1 MLNYFYYLTFRQYII
16 NNMDYKKLFKK
27 NNIVLSV
34 NSKDNE
40 NIIIKNHTNINT
52 NTNTNTNTNIIDYSK
67 IKNNIIKSEL
77 VKTELVKTELVKTE
91 LVKTEPVKTEPEK
104 KVYIE
109 NFNNN
114 EKVFIENTDSIKIIK
129 KDIDNKKISKSD
141 IINEYY
147 RILEE
152 KPISDHEP
160 IVSIDTKIISWNVQ
174 KDSCYNEIYS
184 WDLENNYLNNFS
196 KDYVEEIN
204 NIYGIGENFR
214 KQMELESKFETNTN
228 NRYEKICK
236 KLINLLY
243 ECDNSESNK
252 NISNNKYRIYLQEC
266 SLGLYEYL
274 KNNLKFKHI
283 KFISQDID
291 NVYVGG
297 IKKFCKELEY
307 LFNWYLILPDKKKN
321 KELNQLILSN
331 QRWKKYINDLKK
343 SKNEIC
349 LDNKIIDIEWKK
361 FIITDDELWYKFVLI
376 IDNKLKSNDIAT
388 NKKKSS
394 GSVIISNYP
403 FILMPCFTR
412 MLYTNCIISPDKNI
426 SNTFG
431 SFCIKARG
439 CIGIDLEN
447 KKNPPVINVHFPK
460 HRVDIDYTKILE
472 NDFFSFNFEITNQ
485 IDKYFFCKGEETG
498 LDYLLNKIYPNKID
512 NQNDCKKNFLSSVIK
527 ILIEK
532 FIDNIFECNNFKKDI
547 LNPFCINDKNNI
559 SINDNINFDLDN
571 IINNSNEYHNIDL
584 LELTDLTKLSNLN
597 INNNMTKQY
606 YLDTKSINVLLDKI
620 NKNKK
625 IYIVGD
631 FNCALEKIIT
641 IDKKYQVQKY
651 LNMIKNLNI
660 KNFNNNNLEEIEK
673 YLNDIDE
680 QKYYN
685 LIKKYWTITNIIN
698 SSKIDHIIQLEF
710 VENKFKIINDI
721 SLIFSQLAKNITNQF
736 YNYSLKKKGTII
748 SIDANCPYKK
758 DTFGI
763 KKNYN
768 LDFEINFIDKY
779 SQGNIISQIL
789 LDLLFYFKID
799 LIVKDIEDNIT
810 YSDNNQINNKIYLQN
825 ISYHFVDI
833 IKYSSL
839 KFKYIKFIGET
850 ICSIYLT
857 DTKKNLEL
865 PLEKIN
871 FPKRNNDNI
880 FKLYNEY
887 NNFGFCIL
895 SNEPF
900 VFLPCLP
907 ICSIKSQI
915 NNIND
920 IDQKMPL
927 NITITTNACIDL
939 NSSSNVLM
947 INQYSNIDEYLKE
960 NTIKCSMLQF
970 NGGYVLNKINSED
983 FNFNK
988 EINKNE
994 ISIIDNKKLL
1004 YIIKYLRYIIISKYI
1019 QILLD
1024 VNKDV
1029 SDYIN
1034 QQFIEKKYNIDDI
1047 FSQLDNFEVKFLSE
1061 EFIHL
1066 FSTKKI
1072 NEITVIGQYS
1082 KKNSI
1087 NDLKNIIEEYK
1098 KIYKNKLTNFEEF
1111 FSKDK
1116 YENKIFDNI
1125 SKIKLEKDFYEL
1137 V

>member
-1 MLNYFYYLTFRQYII
+1 M
-16 NNMDYKKLFKK
+16 
-27 NNIVLSV
+27 
-34 NSKDNE
+34 KD
-40 NIIIKNHTNINT
+40 I
-52 NTNTNTNTNIIDYSK
+52 
-67 IKNNIIKSEL
+67 
-77 VKTELVKTELVKTE
+77 
-91 LVKTEPVKTEPEK
+91 
-104 KVYIE
+104 
-109 NFNNN
+109 
-114 EKVFIENTDSIKIIK
+114 DSIKIK
-129 KDIDNKKISKSD
+129 KNDMDKKKISKSD

-160 IVSIDTKIISWNVQ
+160 IVSFDSKIVSWNVQ
-174 KDSCYNEIYS
+174 KDSGYNEIYS

-214 KQMELESKFETNTN
+214 KQMELESKFESNTYI
-228 NRYEKICK
+228 RYEKICK
-236 KLINLLY
+236 KLMNILS
-243 ECDNSESNK
+243 ECDNNESNK

-274 KNNLKFKHI
+274 KNNLKFKYI

-291 NVYVGG
+291 NIYVGG

-307 LFNWYLILPDKKKN
+307 LFNWYLILPEKKKN
-321 KELNQLILSN
+321 KELNQLVLSN
-331 QRWKKYINDLKK
+331 SRWKKYINEFKNNFVSDTKLK
-343 SKNEIC
+343 SKNDNC
-349 LDNKIIDIEWKK
+349 LDNTIFDIEWKK
-361 FIITDDELWYKFVLI
+361 FIISDNELWHKFVLI
-376 IDNKLKSNDIAT
+376 IDNKFKSNDIAT

-447 KKNPPVINVHFPK
+447 KKNPAVINVHFPK

-485 IDKYFFCKGEETG
+485 INKYFFCKGEETG

-512 NQNDCKKNFLSSVIK
+512 YQNKCKKNFLSSVIK
-527 ILIEK
+527 ILTEK
-532 FIDNIFECNNFKKDI
+532 FIDNIFECNNSKKDI

-559 SINDNINFDLDN
+559 SINDKINFDFDN
-571 IINNSNEYHNIDL
+571 IINNSNECDNNDL
-584 LELTDLTKLSNLN
+584 LELTDLTKLSNIN

-606 YLDTKSINVLLDKI
+606 YLDTKSINFLSDKI

-631 FNCALEKIIT
+631 FNCTLEKIIT
-641 IDKKYQVQKY
+641 IDKKYHVQKY
-651 LNMIKNLNI
+651 LNMIKNFNK
-660 KNFNNNNLEEIEK
+660 KNFNNDDLEEIEK
-673 YLNDIDE
+673 YLNDIGE
-680 QKYYN
+680 QKYFN
-685 LIKKYWTITNIIN
+685 LIKKYWTITNVIN

-736 YNYSLKKKGTII
+736 AHYSLKKKGTII

-779 SQGNIISQIL
+779 LQGNIISQIL

-799 LIVKDIEDNIT
+799 LIVKEIEDNIT

-825 ISYHFVDI
+825 ISYHFVDF

-850 ICSIYLT
+850 ICTIYLT
-857 DTKKNLEL
+857 DVKKNLEL
-865 PLEKIN
+865 PLENIN

-880 FKLYNEY
+880 FKLYNDY
-887 NNFGFCIL
+887 NNFGFCVL

-907 ICSIKSQI
+907 ICTIKSQI

-920 IDQKMPL
+920 INQKMPL

-947 INQYSNIDEYLKE
+947 INQSNNIDEYLKD
-960 NTIKCSMLQF
+960 NTINCSMLQF
-970 NGGYVLNKINSED
+970 NGGYVLNKINNED
-983 FNFNK
+983 FNLNNK
-988 EINKNE
+988 INTNE
-994 ISIIDNKKLL
+994 ISITDNIKFV
-1004 YIIKYLRYIIISKYI
+1004 YIIKYLRYIIITKYI

-1024 VNKDV
+1024 VNKNE
-1029 SDYIN
+1029 SNYIN
-1034 QQFIEKKYNIDDI
+1034 QEYIEKKYNTNDI
-1047 FSQLDNFEVKFLSE
+1047 FSQLDNFEVTFLSG
-1061 EFIHL
+1061 EFIKL
-1066 FSTKKI
+1066 FSSKKI
-1072 NEITVIGQYS
+1072 NELTIIGQYS

-1125 SKIKLEKDFYEL
+1125 SKIKLEKDYYEI